1 MKLINYIVKGFEATD
16 LDPLPLFNETMQ
28 MLSDPNG
35 IYRSQDDDSHMP
47 AGYLSGKCEAQNQ
60 L

>member
-1 MKLINYIVKGFEATD
+1 MKLINSIVKGFEATD

-35 IYRSQDDDSHMP
+35 IYIEAKMMTAICLQDT
-47 AGYLSGKCEAQNQ
+47 
-60 L
+60 